1 MSQQFPPMAPYP
13 EEEDWKAHIPPAE
26 WEVCLDSWI
35 AIGGAHLD
43 LSDSA
48 FERIS
53 LKDESLSAFITTFV
67 ANSSSRD
74 KNTEEHRPLG
84 GDYSKLKLLRKLCFL
99 LSCRLFENKVTTPMA
114 LLSWKFLSNASKVYG
129 RNNTSK
135 LYSLAQLNH
144 CSTLEASIMSLKSSL
159 IKEMEA
165 GINGNLNEVELQLKK
180 LNLLLYACPEIAHFF
195 MAGSDYLD
203 VLINGYK
210 IMNPPLRKVIV
221 SNIYLCLMGLT
232 KGKKPNFSLLVDQ
245 LYSLK
250 AAAEAHRDSISN
262 ANDSLVPELVTITPI
277 LKKLEQRVSI
287 EENRSGRAKNIL
299 SSLQSFRK
307 PGKSQR
313 HQRLVKRKIDK
324 GKNKVVDEY
333 DHRFDLE
340 EQSHVQ
346 RLSLISQ
353 VQELLPDLGSGFI
366 SNVLKEYDNNV
377 EVVISHILEGT
388 LPRHLEELERTE
400 QLKNFPKTTSNE
412 ELKAHKTYSTLPAR
426 HNVFDDDK
434 FDRGEID
441 ASRIH
446 FGHRDSSQTVKS
458 LLDDRSSALKKEA
471 IFSALVAFDLDD
483 DERDDTYD
491 FADVGGTVDTTNPE
505 DDLEAHTN
513 NQSQII
519 FNETLFR
526 AYKMNPEV
534 FKRDGVIR
542 RGKERER
549 LRQQVGL
556 TDEVIEGWAL
566 LLSRDPKLQR
576 QLEARFDGPGA
587 TLRKVVVPSWKNH
600 EFKDTDNELPSEPE
614 IKNRINHARDDLKP
628 LGAENNKERDTR
640 TARRGR
646 LNTKGP
652 RANHNRKNQ
661 RAKKVAKGFS
671 GPES

>member
-1 MSQQFPPMAPYP
+1 MSQQLPPMAPYP
-13 EEEDWKAHIPPAE
+13 EEEDWNAHIPPAE

-48 FERIS
+48 FQRIS

-67 ANSSSRD
+67 ANSSS
-74 KNTEEHRPLG
+74 KNKFTEEHHSLR
-84 GDYSKLKLLRKLCFL
+84 GDSSKLKLLRKLCFL
-99 LSCRLFENKVTTPMA
+99 LSCRLFENKVSTPMV
-114 LLSWKFLSNASKVYG
+114 LLSWEFLADASKIYG

-135 LYSLAQLNH
+135 LYSLAKLNYS
-144 CSTLEASIMSLKSSL
+144 STLEASFMSLKSSL
-159 IKEMEA
+159 IKELDA
-165 GINGNLNEVELQLKK
+165 GINGNLSETEFQLKK
-180 LNLLLYACPEIAHFF
+180 LNLLLYTCPEIAHFF

-203 VLINGYK
+203 ALISGYK
-210 IMNPPLRKVIV
+210 IMNPPLRKVII
-221 SNIYLCLMGLT
+221 SNVYLCLMGLT
-232 KGKKPNFSLLVDQ
+232 KSKKPNFSLLVDQ

-250 AAAEAHRDSISN
+250 AAAEVHQDSISN
-262 ANDSLVPELVTITPI
+262 ANDSLVPELLTITPI
-277 LKKLEQRVSI
+277 LKKLEQRVNI
-287 EENRSGRAKNIL
+287 EENGSVRAKNVL

-307 PGKSQR
+307 PGKSERYQR
-313 HQRLVKRKIDK
+313 PVKRKIDK
-324 GKNKVVDEY
+324 GKNKAVDTFDY
-333 DHRFDLE
+333 RFDID

-353 VQELLPDLGSGFI
+353 VQELLPDLGSEFI
-366 SNVLKEYDNNV
+366 SNILKEYDDNV

-388 LPRHLEELERTE
+388 LPPHLEELKRTE
-400 QLKNFPKTTSNE
+400 QLESIPKTSYHE
-412 ELKAHKTYSTLPAR
+412 KLKAHETYSTLPDR
-426 HNVFDDDK
+426 HNVFDNDK

-446 FGHRDSSQTVKS
+446 FGHRDSSQTAKS

-471 IFSALVAFDLDD
+471 IFSALAAFDLDD

-505 DDLEAHTN
+505 DDLETHTN

-519 FNETLFR
+519 YNETLFR
-526 AYKMNPEV
+526 AFKMNPEV

-542 RGKERER
+542 RGKEREK

-566 LLSRDPKLQR
+566 MLSRDPKLQR
-576 QLEARFDGPGA
+576 KLEANFDGPRA
-587 TLRKVVVPSWKNH
+587 TLRKTVLPSWKTH
-600 EFKDTDNELPSEPE
+600 ESKYADDDLPSEPE
-614 IKNRINHARDDLKP
+614 IKKHVNHARDGLKH
-628 LGAENNKERDTR
+628 LGPESNKDRNAR
-640 TARRGR
+640 TAIRGR
-646 LNTKGP
+646 ANTKGP
-652 RANHNRKNQ
+652 RVNHNRKNQ

-671 GPES
+671 GPEG